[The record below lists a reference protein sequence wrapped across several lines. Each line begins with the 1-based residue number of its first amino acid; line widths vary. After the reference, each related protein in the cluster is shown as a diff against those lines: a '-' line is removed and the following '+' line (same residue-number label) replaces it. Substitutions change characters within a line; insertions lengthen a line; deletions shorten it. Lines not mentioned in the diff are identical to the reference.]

1 MAKTMELTTG
11 ATSITFDDV
20 DGKVRRPDFHNRL
33 FRRAEDGTGYLSI
46 FGQKALFE
54 TTVVMP
60 EADKDQIH
68 AWHARGQELTFHDK
82 FNVGTASSQT
92 VLLLGNVNPASD
104 KWTKVGGWYR
114 TVLRIAQI

>member
-20 DGKVRRPDFHNRL
+20 NGMVRRPDFHNRL
-33 FRRAEDGTGYLSI
+33 ERRAEDGTLYVSI
-46 FGQKALFE
+46 FGQKGLWE

-68 AWHARGQELTFHDK
+68 AWHARAQELTFHDK

-92 VLLLGNVNPASD
+92 VQLMGNTNPGSD

-114 TVLRIAQI
+114 TVLRIGEV